1 MGDAVK
7 PADQP
12 AIELSFFA
20 KDLTGKSTPATIS
33 IPTSATKNV
42 WTLFAAAAVGA
53 LAARLLDPRNQEGE
67 TNHGQQQ

>member
-7 PADQP
+7 PSDQP

-20 KDLTGKSTPATIS
+20 KDLTGKPTPVSLS

-53 LAARLLDPRNQEGE
+53 LAARLLDSRNQDGE
-67 TNHGQQQ
+67 TSHGQQQ